1 MPSAVAMTDLGS
13 CRLGNFNFK
22 KLPLGKMPLGK
33 YQTFFFIGHRN
44 FLNVWDLRGDAR
56 GRKRHVCVSVP
67 KECVSV

>member
-33 YQTFFFIGHRN
+33 YQTFCFIGHRH
-44 FLNVWDLRGDAR
+44 FLNVRDLRGEAR
-56 GRKRHVCVSVP
+56 LLIVLWNSEYKVYLNI
-67 KECVSV
+67 